1 MIIGIIFLTLRFHCS
16 WDNLHESDYHSSR
29 FIFLVVSISTLLLV
43 GAYLAAFTLI
53 EKNRVRDIKIVRI
66 ITTIEFC
73 GVVPEIL
80 NQHSNNLESIYN
92 LLLSLIA
99 ALLIILV
106 QVLLKKQLQVRVSNR

>member
-1 MIIGIIFLTLRFHCS
+1 M
-16 WDNLHESDYHSSR
+16 
-29 FIFLVVSISTLLLV
+29 SISTLLLV

-106 QVLLKKQLQVRVSNR
+106 QVLLKKAAASSCIE